1 MAAEA
6 GKGYTGVVVSGR
18 TDAGRG
24 RSPAA
29 GATHMKS
36 QIEQA
41 CVDKGLKMTEQRR
54 VVARVL
60 SDAHDHPD
68 VEEVYRRASAADER
82 ISLATVYRTLR
93 LFEDSGIIQSHDFG
107 GGRARY
113 EAAEDDSHHD
123 HLIDVDSGE
132 VIEFYDAELET
143 LQEEIAA
150 RLGFRLVDHKME
162 LFGKA
167 LESRS
172 GRRGG

>member
-1 MAAEA
+1 M
-6 GKGYTGVVVSGR
+6 TSR
-18 TDAGRG
+18 
-24 RSPAA
+24 
-29 GATHMKS
+29 
-36 QIEQA
+36 IEQA
-41 CVDKGLKMTEQRR
+41 CIDKGMKMTEQRR

-60 SDAHDHPD
+60 SDASDAHDHPD
-68 VEEVYRRASAADER
+68 VEEVYRRASAIDKR

-93 LFEDSGIIQSHDFG
+93 LFEDAAIIQSHDFG
-107 GGRARY
+107 GVRARY

-132 VIEFYDAELET
+132 VIEFYDGELEA
-143 LQEEIAA
+143 LQDRIAA

-167 LESRS
+167 LEPRS